1 MAYGGFKDLAK
12 RTASDKVLRNKA
24 FNNNPKYDGHQKR
37 VASMV
42 YKVFDKKTAGS
53 NFNINVNNKKLA
65 EELQ

>member
-24 FNNNPKYDGHQKR
+24 FNNNPKYDGHQKG

-42 YKVFDKKTAGS
+42 YDFFDKKTAGVTL
-53 NFNINVNNKKLA
+53 I
-65 EELQ
+65 